1 MALLIAILLTVTLSP
16 PFGEA
21 EAHALGAPSARTF
34 DVTVQV
40 EGEPAAVIARITG
53 LAGELPPVALVPR
66 GGGAY
71 GQSIK
76 LTTWEDVLISFEY
89 IEPDGNTTISTP
101 SSLSALGVDPE
112 LLGLS
117 APTSEPAAAEPGVDP
132 WLLAGV
138 AAALGTVVLL
148 AFWAS
153 GGLALPGKREDWMYS
168 ASVDDSDDEESSVES
183 RVQSPESRVESPE
196 SSVES
201 N

>member
-1 MALLIAILLTVTLSP
+1 MTLLFAILLAVTLSP

-21 EAHALGAPSARTF
+21 QAHSLGAPSARTF

-53 LAGELPPVALVPR
+53 LAGELDPVALVPR

-71 GQSIK
+71 GQAIK
-76 LTTWEDVLISFEY
+76 LTVWEDVLISFEY
-89 IEPDGNTTISTP
+89 IAADGETTISAP

-112 LLGLS
+112 LLGVS
-117 APTSEPAAAEPGVDP
+117 APASEPAAEEPGVDP

-138 AAALGTVVLL
+138 AAALGVVVLL

-153 GGLALPGKREDWMYS
+153 GGLALPGKGQDWMYS
-168 ASVDDSDDEESSVES
+168 ASVDGADDEESTTEEPVSADDGS
-183 RVQSPESRVESPE
+183 G
-196 SSVES
+196 
-201 N
+201 